1 VRRFLCLT
9 CPRRVPTIPTTAEE
23 SLRAAIENI
32 RIRLQA
38 ELDGQLRDLA
48 TQQSAALDEIRR
60 ASEAQAEDRWSGKV
74 QAVRDEWSG
83 RLEFELAS
91 AAAESETR
99 VIAEAA
105 RARTEAERTAAES
118 IAELRA
124 ELDRTLAT
132 EREQLRAE
140 HQQRVDGI
148 QTERERIAREL
159 EADQQQVSA
168 LTQQVATLTQQV
180 ATLSG
185 ARETEELA
193 ARALERQE
201 QLEVVERL
209 LAAVRAIDAAPTLS
223 AALGSL
229 ADGASTVAPRAALFV
244 VSGRQLQPWKASG
257 FGEISTLHAADP
269 EANVLGAAMRSGD
282 AVSTTA
288 ASAPVFATLP
298 ANRAG
303 LAVPITVGGQA
314 VAVLYADDGVAQESE
329 TPASWPEAVQ
339 ILGLHASAWLAH
351 MTATRAPESIRSGA
365 TASGSQ
371 APARVR
377 TVDEPTGGGRGL
389 FGGAA

>member
-1 VRRFLCLT
+1 M
-9 CPRRVPTIPTTAEE
+9 AEE
-23 SLRAAIENI
+23 SLRAAIESI
-32 RIRLQA
+32 RTRLQA
-38 ELDGQLRDLA
+38 ELDGQLRDFA
-48 TQQSAALDEIRR
+48 TQQSAALDEMRR
-60 ASEAQAEDRWSGKV
+60 TIEAQAEDRWSGKV

-105 RARTEAERTAAES
+105 QARTDAERTAAES
-118 IAELRA
+118 IAQLRA
-124 ELDRTLAT
+124 ELDRNLAT

-140 HQQRVDGI
+140 HQQRVETI
-148 QTERERIAREL
+148 QAERERLTREL
-159 EADQQQVSA
+159 EAEQQKV
-168 LTQQVATLTQQV
+168 TTLTQQV

-185 ARETEELA
+185 VREKEELA

-201 QLEVVERL
+201 QLEVIERL
-209 LAAVRAIDAAPTLS
+209 LSSVKAIDAAPTLS

-229 ADGASTVAPRAALFV
+229 ADGASMVAPRAALFV

-257 FGEISTLHAADP
+257 FGEISTLQAADP
-269 EANVLGAAMRSGD
+269 EGNVLGAAVRSGD

-288 ASAPVFATLP
+288 AAAPVFAGLP
-298 ANRAG
+298 SNRAG

-314 VAVLYADDGVAQESE
+314 VAVLYADDGVSQESE

-351 MTATRAPESIRSGA
+351 MTATRAPESIRPAA
-365 TASGSQ
+365 TTSGSH
-371 APARVR
+371 APVRVR
-377 TVDEPTGGGRGL
+377 KVDEPTGGGRGF
-389 FGGAA
+389 FGGAV